1 MSPIDPVEPVHA
13 KTRPPM
19 APPFVD
25 EDVNMESVQ
34 DGMDAAEDDTR
45 DAITDAYEAAALQSE
60 DPEEE
65 LDDIDYTATGAGS
78 GSPELDALRETPP
91 EE

>member
-1 MSPIDPVEPVHA
+1 
-13 KTRPPM
+13 
-19 APPFVD
+19 
-25 EDVNMESVQ
+25 MESVQ

-65 LDDIDYTATGAGS
+65 LDAIDYTETGTES
-78 GSPELDALRETPP
+78 GSPELDALRETLP